1 MHPIRRA
8 LSAALLLAPLS
19 FALAAHAQSYTI
31 AAIVFTHPGPY
42 TNAELLTASGLAPGQ
57 PLAENTLP
65 AAAQHLLDT
74 GFFSDATINYTGS
87 PKSLTIHVDLK
98 PIPLDKLLPTSFE
111 NFIWFTPDELTSG
124 IHALVPLYRGVAS
137 DAGNLPD
144 AIQSALQQMLT
155 AKGITATIFHT
166 IIEPTTQHPIR
177 VFDFTIDQPTVR
189 LGTVHLSMV
198 APPGAAA
205 SLTPGL
211 QQAATAATRHPFN
224 EGLAGRTLQD
234 ILLISF
240 RNAGYIQSTLD
251 NLQRTVAPSP
261 ADPKIFLVTYTTR
274 IVTSDPYKVSTLNF
288 NPTPLYSAA
297 DFARDAKLHPGG
309 LANAS
314 DLSKTE
320 TAISDTYLAHGY
332 LDIYLLSH
340 PVTDDTTHTVAYTL
354 EPIPGKIYH
363 LHTASPTG
371 LSPEALQEFNTAWQM
386 KPGDVYN
393 PAYVSDFIHANKTVR
408 HLSTFVGSF
417 QASADPQTHLVDLTL
432 TFTPNGSK
440 VY

>member
-8 LSAALLLAPLS
+8 LSAALLLAPLYL
-19 FALAAHAQSYTI
+19 ALPAHAQNYTI

-42 TNAELLTASGLAPGQ
+42 TDAELLAASGLAPGQ

-65 AAAQHLLDT
+65 NAAQRLVDT
-74 GFFSDATINYTGS
+74 GLFSDAKINYTGDS
-87 PKSLTIHVDLK
+87 KSRTVNADLT
-98 PIPLDKLLPTSFE
+98 PIPLDKLLTISFE
-111 NFIWFTPDELTSG
+111 NFVWFTPDELTAG

-144 AIQSALQQMLT
+144 AIQSALQQMLA
-155 AKGITATIFHT
+155 AKGITATISHT
-166 IIEPTTQHPIR
+166 ILEPTTQHPIR

-261 ADPKIFLVTYTTR
+261 TDPKIFLVTYTAR
-274 IVTSDPYKVSTLNF
+274 IVTDDPYKVSTLTF
-288 NPTPLYSAA
+288 VPTPLYSAA
-297 DFARDAKLHPGG
+297 DFARDAKLHPGD
-309 LANAS
+309 LVNAA

-320 TAISDTYLAHGY
+320 AAISDTYLAHGY

-340 PVTDDTTHTVAYTL
+340 PVPEAASRTVAYTL
-354 EPIPGKIYH
+354 EPIPGEIYH
-363 LHTASPTG
+363 LHTATPTG

-393 PAYVSDFIHANKTVR
+393 PAYVSNFIHANKTLR
-408 HLSTFVGSF
+408 HLSTYAGSF
-417 QASADPQTHLVDLTL
+417 QASADPQTHLVDLTIA
-432 TFTPNGSK
+432 FFPSNGQ
-440 VY
+440 